1 MHLPGAAKSVVAARF
16 CPKIFRT
23 LQSPSIED
31 SAPDLSSALKLP
43 YRLVYA
49 VATLDSLFLY
59 DTQRLTP
66 ICLLAGLHYAA
77 ISDIAW

>member
-16 CPKIFRT
+16 CPRIFRT
-23 LQSPSIED
+23 LHSNGD
-31 SAPDLSSALKLP
+31 GAPDLSSALKLP